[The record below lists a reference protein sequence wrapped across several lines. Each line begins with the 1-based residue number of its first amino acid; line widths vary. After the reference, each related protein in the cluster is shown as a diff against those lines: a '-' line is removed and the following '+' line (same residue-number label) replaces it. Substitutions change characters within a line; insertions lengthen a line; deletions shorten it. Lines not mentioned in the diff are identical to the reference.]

1 MLGVHPASS
10 EQIARDDNW
19 EDQFK
24 LLVSDR
30 HPYAIGKC
38 GLDRKIKTTPQIKKW
53 MFSAQI
59 CNFNLQT

>member
-10 EQIARDDNW
+10 KQIARDDNW
-19 EDQFK
+19 EDQVK
-24 LLVSDR
+24 LLVFDR
-30 HPYAIGKC
+30 QSYAIGKC
-38 GLDRKIKTTPQIKKW
+38 SLDRKIKTTPQIKKW